1 MAVVKETLSGHDG
14 RVRNVKIGYKNLP
27 STESAST
34 YKDTKFT
41 IVDRPVHRL
50 IVLVAADDNQSSGG
64 GV

>member
-1 MAVVKETLSGHDG
+1 MAVVKETLPGQDG

-27 STESAST
+27 SPESAST
-34 YKDTKFT
+34 YKGTKFT